1 MIKYDFKGFLDGKCV
16 EFTATGESWKEILN
30 KILNPNMETKQDK
43 FEIDLNKY
51 EMVENED
58 GSLTFKKKEITYTYG
73 DVINFLNTKN
83 GELAE
88 SLEPKIDAYRKLLYT
103 SLYTNSIFCF
113 DKDDIWI
120 FEKQPHYGNVII
132 ESYKKDSTSYGEIQF
147 NSKSSIELA
156 LKILGEETIKKA
168 LA

>member
-1 MIKYDFKGFLDGKCV
+1 MIKYDFKGFLDGKRV

-51 EMVENED
+51 EMVKNED

-88 SLEPKIDAYRKLLYT
+88 SLEPKIDAYCKLLYT
-103 SLYTNSIFCF
+103 SLYTNSLF
-113 DKDDIWI
+113 DKDREYI
-120 FEKQPHYGNVII
+120 FILEDGSINI
-132 ESYKKDSTSYGEIQF
+132 EQNIVPNFKIGEIPF
-147 NSKSSIELA
+147 TSKSSIELT